1 MNLSDQKK
9 DDFAKQ
15 FSVGL
20 VLFVMLLMVG
30 AFLFQYAPIIAFFWL
45 SGLGFGYILQRSRFC
60 FVAAF
65 RDPALTGSTAVT
77 RGVLV
82 ALALTTIGFT
92 AVKYFY
98 HLTSQAIPGQSYIAS
113 IGMNTVIGGII
124 FGIGMV
130 IAGGCAS
137 GMLMRIGEGF
147 EMHLITLVGFFLGT
161 MLGNNHLQWWN
172 SHWMWIKEGVFL
184 PDLFGWVGA
193 LIIQLVVIALLY
205 GLAIK
210 WEAKQEL

>member
-1 MNLSDQKK
+1 
-9 DDFAKQ
+9 
-15 FSVGL
+15 
-20 VLFVMLLMVG
+20 
-30 AFLFQYAPIIAFFWL
+30 
-45 SGLGFGYILQRSRFC
+45 
-60 FVAAF
+60 
-65 RDPALTGSTAVT
+65 
-77 RGVLV
+77 VLV

-92 AVKYFY
+92 AVKYFF
-98 HLTSQAIPGQSYIAS
+98 HLTSQTIPGQSYIAS
-113 IGMNTVIGGII
+113 IGMNTVVGGII

-172 SHWMWIKEGVFL
+172 SHWMWVKEGVFL
-184 PDLFGWVGA
+184 PDLFGWAGA
-193 LIIQLVVIALLY
+193 LIIQLLVIALLY
-205 GLAIK
+205 GLALK

>member
-1 MNLSDQKK
+1 MNQGNAKK
-9 DDFAKQ
+9 DKFSRQ

-20 VLFVMLLMVG
+20 VLVVIVLMIAV
-30 AFLFQYAPIIAFFWL
+30 FLFQYAPMMAFFWL
-45 SGLGFGYILQRSRFC
+45 SGLGFGYILQRARFC

-65 RDPALTGSTAVT
+65 RDPALTGSTVVT

-82 ALALTTIGFT
+82 ALALTSIGFT

-98 HLTSQAIPGQSYIAS
+98 YFTGQPLPGQSYISA
-113 IGMNTVIGGII
+113 IGMNTVVGGIV

-147 EMHLITLVGFFLGT
+147 EIHLITLGGFFLGT
-161 MLGNNHLQWWN
+161 MLGNNHLEWWN
-172 SHWMWIKEGVFL
+172 THLMWIRDGVFL
-184 PDLFGWVGA
+184 PDLFGWAGA
-193 LIIQLVVIALLY
+193 LIIQLLVIGLLY
-205 GLAIK
+205 RWAVK
-210 WEAKQEL
+210 WEEQQQL